1 MASRSE
7 STGSFFKLRHQ
18 PFMSSVTTTSQ
29 ELIKSVKS
37 IVSFCGTAR
46 PFGCRIINAGNSPLQ
61 ALRLFAI
68 FSTPNLQNF
77 FPYPI

>member
-1 MASRSE
+1 M
-7 STGSFFKLRHQ
+7 FLKLRNQ
-18 PFMSSVTTTSQ
+18 PFMSSVATTSQ
-29 ELIKSVKS
+29 EVIKSVKT
-37 IVSFCGTAR
+37 IVSFRGPTR
-46 PFGCRIINAGNSPLQ
+46 PFGCRIIDAGNSPLQ